1 MAPLFFWEGV
11 VSRAGQ
17 VPIDEHSR
25 GRLERAMPAMVGWV
39 RLLVV
44 GRKSGRWSVR
54 GGVPTLER
62 GNDPPQILLMLPRRG
77 VGGWPRR
84 EGGAGHGGFPGK
96 KTALWR

>member
-1 MAPLFFWEGV
+1 
-11 VSRAGQ
+11 
-17 VPIDEHSR
+17 
-25 GRLERAMPAMVGWV
+25 MPAMVGWV

-62 GNDPPQILLMLPRRG
+62 GNDPPQILLMLPCRG

-84 EGGAGHGGFPGK
+84 EGGSGQDGFPGK
-96 KTALWR
+96 KSKRQNSRICFSLSLPVIVGHLFLWRPLL